1 MSSPSS
7 PSGGARVYVMDL
19 VRDTIERDYPD
30 WQKQSEEQSKLA
42 PDAMGWTIDLSHHD
56 IRILPEE
63 VVHILADNVRRLAI
77 GHNRLVSIPTCL
89 ANCQNLRYFNARNND
104 IHVFPGALL
113 QMPNLEIIDLS
124 DNKMVGI
131 PDAIE
136 GMPAL
141 NALAIASNKIERL
154 PSCLWRMKKLRM
166 IKVHG
171 NPLQYPPAQILEVNP
186 DLFDPKVPNAY
197 EMAMTARVKEW
208 LYNKHKEKMAKMRV
222 DLSPGRTRPA
232 ALDIAKAS
240 RRAHGT
246 RFPVKPSLS
255 GISID
260 HSVEAE
266 EKTSASSTGRA
277 IHDTVGAKLGPP
289 ARSVSFETPDP
300 ASTPVNA
307 PPIPPRS
314 ESRVH
319 SQSTSVSPEGT
330 AASSSHR
337 PRLATLA
344 PDSRGDRSTASASP
358 DNTKVIFERLGR
370 DRGENLDGMARSILD
385 YWVVCAKSVSIVRDN
400 ANEWYNQDDDS
411 QGLGDALKALSES
424 VSNTR
429 LHLTGYYDF
438 HKDTIEDYVNDPT
451 TETINIK
458 FPIRDTEQWAT
469 DLGNCRRK
477 MESHFNKLLPKV
489 ASYAVALRLLP
500 PPGGDPARCARAE
513 LVDQIAKLTL
523 QARWEG
529 GSKERNRNP
538 LVDTLSRIRLAP
550 ADASIAGP
558 AIPTPIIPQPPANT
572 FIDQDNPFAPVY
584 DKMIETVA
592 VLYQISERYK
602 PDEQKMPAWRTVKA
616 CMGLFN
622 TLHPRGDS
630 EHLRNVTWRL
640 THAFKD
646 FVNEGI
652 TAGEGRFIREFL
664 GPNDMIMETVRL
676 FSLTGFTG
684 K

>member
-7 PSGGARVYVMDL
+7 PSGGANAYVMDL

-56 IRILPEE
+56 IRILPEA
-63 VVHILADNVRRLAI
+63 VVNILADN
-77 GHNRLVSIPTCL
+77 
-89 ANCQNLRYFNARNND
+89 
-104 IHVFPGALL
+104 LL

-131 PDAIE
+131 PDTIE

-171 NPLQYPPAQILEVNP
+171 NPLQYPPAQILEVDP

-266 EKTSASSTGRA
+266 EKTGASLTGRA
-277 IHDTVGAKLGPP
+277 AHETVGAKLGLP
-289 ARSVSFETPDP
+289 ARSNRQARVWRETQDNKD
-300 ASTPVNA
+300 TRRRQQEDVNDTSQ
-307 PPIPPRS
+307 RNMTFS
-314 ESRVH
+314 DSSR
-319 SQSTSVSPEGT
+319 
-330 AASSSHR
+330 
-337 PRLATLA
+337 
-344 PDSRGDRSTASASP
+344 
-358 DNTKVIFERLGR
+358 DNTKVLFERLGR

-385 YWVVCAKSVSIVRDN
+385 YWVVAAKTVNIVR
-400 ANEWYNQDDDS
+400 ARSEEWYRLDDDN
-411 QGLGDALKALSES
+411 QGLSVVLQALSDG
-424 VSNTR
+424 VRNTR
-429 LHLTGYYDF
+429 WHLTGYYDF
-438 HKDTIEDYVNDPT
+438 HQDTDEYLKDPT
-451 TETINIK
+451 TETIDVK
-458 FPIRDTEQWAT
+458 FPFRDTEKWASN
-469 DLGNCRRK
+469 LGNCRRSL
-477 MESHFNKLLPKV
+477 EVHLNKLLPML
-489 ASYAVALRLLP
+489 ASYAVPLRLLP
-500 PPGGDPARCARAE
+500 PPGGDSERCARAE
-513 LVDQIAKLTL
+513 VVDEIAKLALQTL
-523 QARWEG
+523 WEG
-529 GSKERNRNP
+529 GAKERNRNP
-538 LVDTLSRIRLAP
+538 LVETLLRMHQAP
-550 ADASIAGP
+550 VPPEPIVP
-558 AIPTPIIPQPPANT
+558 IVTTPIIPHPQANT
-572 FIDQDNPFAPVY
+572 FVDQDNPFAPVY

-592 VLYQISERYK
+592 VLQHISERHQ
-602 PDEQKMPAWRTVKA
+602 PDQKKMPAWRTVKA
-616 CMGLFN
+616 CMGLFD
-622 TLHPRGDS
+622 TLWRRGDS

-640 THAFKD
+640 THSWKD
-646 FVNEGI
+646 FLNEGI
-652 TAGEGRFIREFL
+652 AAGEGRLVKEFL
-664 GPNDMIMETVRL
+664 EANDLIMEAVRL
-676 FSLTGFTG
+676 FTLTGFTG